1 MGLISNNKITMFD
14 SLKNSINKA
23 DEIFMNVSF
32 IRDSGVKL
40 LIKDLEEAKKNGKKI
55 KILTSDYIKITEPN
69 ALYRLLDIGG
79 TKIFNNV
86 SNKSFHPK
94 AYIFK
99 KDDEYEV
106 YVGSSNISYSALI
119 SGIEWNYHFIN
130 NENEEVKEILKEF
143 EELYEKNSFELTLD
157 WLREYEKRYRKNEY
171 GTIFDGSQEKRD
183 SKIEPI
189 KFQIPALYELS
200 KTREEGYKKA
210 MIVVG
215 TGLGKT
221 YLAVFDSMNF
231 KKILFVAHRD
241 EILRGAKNSFENVY
255 KNERTYGYFTGL
267 QKDTEQDIIFASIST
282 LSKSEYLRDEYFSRK
297 NFDYIIIDEFHH
309 SSSKSY
315 LRVLDYFQPDFLL
328 GLTATPDRNDNGD
341 IYKLC
346 DYNIAYEC
354 DFRVGINNGWLV
366 PFKYYGIYDDTDY
379 SLIPWRSGK
388 YDIFA
393 LENAL
398 IVEKRLELV
407 FEKYMNYKK
416 KFTIGFCASV
426 KHCKIM
432 NDYFTK
438 KKVRSEI
445 IIGETPISKRQNII
459 ENFKNGK
466 IDIIFTVDI
475 FNEGVDIPVIDTI
488 LFLRPTDSYTIFI
501 QQLGR
506 GLRTCDGKKEV
517 VILDFVGNY
526 KGAELRPL
534 FLTGNY
540 KKNKKVIN
548 VTDNDFLLPEG
559 CNAEFSFEL
568 IEQFEKFKR
577 KNIRLEELI
586 KEEYKNIMEKLDKV
600 PNIIDIY
607 TFGEIPVHS
616 YIKTFKGW
624 YNFQKEMNVLNE
636 VQKNYS
642 NLGIEFLNFLENTS
656 MTKSYKMPLFLAL
669 VEDLSERK
677 SIGEIGKY
685 FRNFYQVK
693 EYKKDLN
700 NKKHIDLEN
709 WTDRDFEKLAED
721 NPIKYLTEKGKN
733 KEFFIYEKP
742 NFILNKELY
751 KELNNYEF
759 MKEVKERIKYRI
771 INYFSR
777 KYMEDKCQ

>member
-1 MGLISNNKITMFD
+1 MFD
-14 SLKNSINKA
+14 SLKNSIKKSN
-23 DEIFMNVSF
+23 EIIMIVSF
-32 IRDSGVKL
+32 IRDSGIKL
-40 LIKDLEEAKKNGKKI
+40 LIKDLEEAKKNGTKI
-55 KILTSDYIKITEPN
+55 KILTSDYMKVTEPN

-79 TKIFNNV
+79 IKIFNNLL
-86 SNKSFHPK
+86 NKSFHPK
-94 AYIFK
+94 TYIFK
-99 KDDEYEV
+99 QNNKYEV
-106 YVGSSNISYSALI
+106 YIGSSNISYSALI
-119 SGIEWNYHFIN
+119 NGVEWNYHFIDN
-130 NENEEVKEILKEF
+130 RNEEIKEILNEF
-143 EELYEKNSFELTLD
+143 NDLYEKNSFELTIE
-157 WLREYEKRYRKNEY
+157 WLREYEKKYRKNNY
-171 GTIFDGSQEKRD
+171 GAIFDGIKEK
-183 SKIEPI
+183 KEEIIEPI

-231 KKILFVAHRD
+231 KKVLFIAHRD
-241 EILRGAKNSFENVY
+241 EILRGARKSFENVY
-255 KNERTYGYFTGL
+255 KNEKTYGYFNGL
-267 QKDTEQDIIFASIST
+267 EKDTKQDIIFASIST

-297 NFDYIIIDEFHH
+297 NFDYIVVDEFHH

-315 LRVLDYFQPDFLL
+315 LKVLDYFQPEFLL
-328 GLTATPDRNDNGD
+328 GLTATPDRNDNGN

-393 LENAL
+393 LENVL

-407 FEKYMNYKK
+407 YQKYIEHRK

-432 NDYFTK
+432 NDYFIK
-438 KKVRSEI
+438 KKIKSEI
-445 IIGETPISKRQNII
+445 IIGETPINKRQEII
-459 ENFKNGK
+459 ENFKIGK
-466 IDIIFTVDI
+466 IDVIFTVDI

-506 GLRTCDGKKEV
+506 GLRTSEGKNEV
-517 VILDFVGNY
+517 IILDFVGNY
-526 KGAELRPL
+526 KGAELKPL

-540 KKNKKVIN
+540 KKGKKLIN
-548 VTDNDFLLPEG
+548 PIDKEFLLPEG
-559 CNAEFSFEL
+559 CSAEFSFEL
-568 IEQFEKFKR
+568 IEQFEKLKR
-577 KNIRLEELI
+577 KNIKLEELI
-586 KEEYKNIMEKLDKV
+586 KEEYQSLINKLEKV
-600 PNIIDIY
+600 PSLMDIY

-624 YNFQKEMNVLNE
+624 YNFQKEMDVLNE
-636 VQKNYS
+636 NQKVYS
-642 NLGIEFLNFLENTS
+642 NLGIEFLNFLESTS
-656 MTKSYKMPLFLAL
+656 MTKSYKMPLFLSL
-669 VEDLSERK
+669 FENLHKEK
-677 SIGEIGKY
+677 NITEIGEY
-685 FRNFYQVK
+685 FKKFYQDK
-693 EYKKDLN
+693 EHIKDLN
-700 NKKHIDLEN
+700 NKKHNDLEN
-709 WTDRDFEKLAED
+709 WNNKKFEKLAEE
-721 NPIKYLTEKGKN
+721 NPVKFLTEKGKN
-733 KEFFIYEKP
+733 KEFFTYEKP
-742 NFILNKELY
+742 NFILSDELY
-751 KELNNYEF
+751 KELNNDEY